1 MTENDVNSIYTPWN
15 DDEIEFLKGD
25 WKIRRDVCYGLYRYS
40 ISGIECQQPV
50 DAVQLLDWKMAKICD
65 YPCMHPWD
73 RSDISF
79 VDNAVVIR
87 DPVDISAPK
96 NKRGYI
102 LDENGLLFRVN
113 KYFLVRAGYAE
124 CGEKTMQ
131 EIEKVKLER
140 SSGTWYSDGIVLIPK
155 KNVIVKMT
163 LSKGLYQITYNGIKS
178 VRNADY
184 LIKSGLAVKL
194 FDAKF
199 DKLVKCKS
207 ITMTDL
213 RKQTCDFWFSPN
225 SASIASLREIARA
238 YSEVETGGVKYL
250 LDRLKSIFPDYEIE
264 NSELDK
270 IESLTKEFNLEGK
283 NLRTKYS
290 ECQELYKKFFLP
302 YEFVKVSDA
311 FSKEYFDDKY
321 NLFIGS
327 YNSAFASADRIN
339 EIKDELESFMQK
351 EFVNPELDINV
362 SIFPKII
369 AEKLSVLIEKK
380 REYVERY
387 EAVSDEA
394 KKLQKQ
400 KYEKELIS
408 ANDYYK
414 NVEKIN
420 KKVKDVISR
429 RAMLDSLYSHLSDEK
444 RKSKRYVINKT
455 YKNDRIRFITALK
468 IKHVGNGKYVILNA
482 DSISN
487 IALYA
492 DDLVYMKLA
501 KRI

>member
-1 MTENDVNSIYTPWN
+1 M
-15 DDEIEFLKGD
+15 
-25 WKIRRDVCYGLYRYS
+25 
-40 ISGIECQQPV
+40 
-50 DAVQLLDWKMAKICD
+50 
-65 YPCMHPWD
+65 
-73 RSDISF
+73 
-79 VDNAVVIR
+79 
-87 DPVDISAPK
+87 
-96 NKRGYI
+96 
-102 LDENGLLFRVN
+102 
-113 KYFLVRAGYAE
+113 
-124 CGEKTMQ
+124 
-131 EIEKVKLER
+131 
-140 SSGTWYSDGIVLIPK
+140 
-155 KNVIVKMT
+155 
-163 LSKGLYQITYNGIKS
+163 
-178 VRNADY
+178 
-184 LIKSGLAVKL
+184 
-194 FDAKF
+194 
-199 DKLVKCKS
+199 
-207 ITMTDL
+207 
-213 RKQTCDFWFSPN
+213 
-225 SASIASLREIARA
+225 
-238 YSEVETGGVKYL
+238 
-250 LDRLKSIFPDYEIE
+250 DRLKSIFPDYEIE